1 MQFRGDRDGKVFP
14 ARAGMS
20 LPGGAVLS
28 VIDSFPRTRGDEPLP
43 PEYFSENVPFSPHAR
58 G

>member
-1 MQFRGDRDGKVFP
+1 MIGIVFP

-20 LPGGAVLS
+20 RVWQIKGTITGR
-28 VIDSFPRTRGDEPLP
+28 FPHTRGDEPP
-43 PEYFSENVPFSPHAR
+43 AAWAAPRSTPFSPHAR